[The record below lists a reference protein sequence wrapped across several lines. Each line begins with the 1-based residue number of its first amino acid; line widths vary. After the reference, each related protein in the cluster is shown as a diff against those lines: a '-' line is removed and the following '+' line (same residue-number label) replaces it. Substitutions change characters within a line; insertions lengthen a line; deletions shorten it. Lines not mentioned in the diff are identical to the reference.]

1 MDHYLHIAAKHVGQ
15 RIPKN
20 TAHVILVDQIHQM
33 QPHLDQYEVGC
44 DLQIDDRAQPAE
56 E

>member
-1 MDHYLHIAAKHVGQ
+1 MDHYLHTAAKHVGQ

-33 QPHLDQYEVGC
+33 QPHLDQCEVGC
-44 DLQIDDRAQPAE
+44 DPQIDDRAQPAE
-56 E
+56 Q